1 MTLAAIG
8 LGLAASAFL
17 GFELFR
23 QVGGPTYRQ
32 AGHQRRVAA
41 RGGELRQAAGVTAE
55 GLNTLAITSEKAKN
69 CAGRHMPTLGKAKAE
84 RHPSSPDTPAT
95 QPRANNKMAN

>member
-41 RGGELRQAAGVTAE
+41 RGGELRQAARVTAE

-69 CAGRHMPTLGKAKAE
+69 CAGRHTPTWGN
-84 RHPSSPDTPAT
+84 
-95 QPRANNKMAN
+95 QC

>member
-23 QVGGPTYRQ
+23 QVGSPT
-32 AGHQRRVAA
+32 
-41 RGGELRQAAGVTAE
+41 T
-55 GLNTLAITSEKAKN
+55 
-69 CAGRHMPTLGKAKAE
+69 
-84 RHPSSPDTPAT
+84 DTPAT
-95 QPRANNKMAN
+95 QPRTNNKAAN